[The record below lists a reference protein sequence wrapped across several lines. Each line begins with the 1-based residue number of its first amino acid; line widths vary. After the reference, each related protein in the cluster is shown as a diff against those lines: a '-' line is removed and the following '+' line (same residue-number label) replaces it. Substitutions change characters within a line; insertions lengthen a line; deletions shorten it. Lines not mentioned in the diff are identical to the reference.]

1 MRRAAS
7 FVSFKRFTQGKTIT
21 LRIIYLQ
28 KFYSRPIGYD
38 NQVSLDKLYLSA
50 GQLVSVTG
58 TVTRVEPSK
67 FSRKITCFKCSMCAA
82 LIVVKQKPNSVIQT
96 TPTSCHKG
104 CPARS
109 RFVELLTSP
118 HTITQLKQ
126 VVTIRENL
134 YDTDLNKVQNVT
146 LIQDLVNTVI
156 VGMSVTVTGIVKHE
170 HAKPQKFVNPNECKK
185 LKSYLKC
192 FSVEQR
198 HKVSPMSEVSITD
211 QRDVLQMMK
220 AEPSPFRV
228 LVHSL
233 CPSIYG
239 REEVKAGLIL
249 ALLSGNELMPYRR
262 SESHVLLVGIPGAGK
277 SKLLQFCAEVSTKGM
292 FVSGPT
298 STGVGLLANVGKK
311 GTVDAGPLVL
321 ADGGVCCIDEFD
333 KMASHSHVLLESME
347 QQVVSIMK
355 CGVLVNMPSRVSII
369 AAANPVTSFYD
380 RKKTMLQN
388 VKIKTPLMSRFDL
401 IFALETNSRESDDQ
415 FLAHINS
422 KDSSAGSSSFFSSSN
437 FSPMTTG
444 KKTGTSWIKQNYKEP
459 VNTLSLPL
467 LKFFIGY
474 ARENIKPTLSL
485 EAKVAIKTFY
495 LEMQQA
501 NVGPEVQVVTFRQL
515 EALMRLTLA
524 RARADLAEIATREH
538 ALEVISI
545 MKHSMI
551 DIYPDDDPLDAT
563 VSSSGATKRRAENL
577 SSLSKPKQMKAF
589 KEHLENEVELQ
600 NRDEFSK
607 AEIKNMAK
615 ELGIKD
621 VNEIIDRFNYAQF
634 LLILNTG
641 NGYKVNLHGHLL

>member
-1 MRRAAS
+1 MPVSKDLHKVRRS
-7 FVSFKRFTQGKTIT
+7 RFTLFVYKN
-21 LRIIYLQ
+21 
-28 KFYSRPIGYD
+28 FYFRPIGYD

-50 GQLVSVTG
+50 GQLVSFTG
-58 TVTRVEPSK
+58 TVTRVEPFK
-67 FSRKITCFKCSMCAA
+67 FIRKITCFKCSLCAA
-82 LIVVKQKPNSVIQT
+82 LIVVKQKADSSYQT

-104 CPARS
+104 CTARS
-109 RFVELLTSP
+109 RFVALLTSP

-134 YDTDLNKVQNVT
+134 YDTESNKKQDVL

-156 VGMSVTVTGIVKHE
+156 VGMSVTVTGVIKHVQE
-170 HAKPQKFVNPNECKK
+170 KAQKFVKPNDGKI
-185 LKSYLKC
+185 LKTYLKC
-192 FSVEQR
+192 FTVEHR
-198 HKVSPMSEVSITD
+198 HKVSPMSEVSSTE
-211 QRDVLQMMK
+211 QGDVLRMMK
-220 AEPSPFRV
+220 AELSPFRV

-239 REEVKAGLIL
+239 REEVKAGLTL

-262 SESHVLLVGIPGAGK
+262 SESHVLLIGVPGAGK

-369 AAANPVTSFYD
+369 AAANPVASFYD
-380 RKKTMLQN
+380 RRKTMLQN
-388 VKIKTPLMSRFDL
+388 VRIKTPLMSRFDL
-401 IFALETNSRESDDQ
+401 IFALETNSRESDGQ

-422 KDSSAGSSSFFSSSN
+422 KDTSAGSSSFFSPSN
-437 FSPMTTG
+437 YSPMPTG
-444 KKTGTSWIKQNYKEP
+444 KVTRTSWIKQNYKEP
-459 VNTLSLPL
+459 VDILPL
-467 LKFFIGY
+467 PHLKFFIGY
-474 ARENIKPTLSL
+474 ARENIKPTLSR
-485 EAKVAIKTFY
+485 EAQIAIKTFY

-501 NVGPEVQVVTFRQL
+501 NVGSEVQVVTFRHL

-524 RARADLAEIATREH
+524 RARADLTDVATREH
-538 ALEVISI
+538 AQEVISI

-551 DIYPDDDPLDAT
+551 DIYSDDDPLDASM
-563 VSSSGATKRRAENL
+563 SSSGATKRRAENL
-577 SSLSKPKQMKAF
+577 SSLSQPKQIKAF
-589 KEHLENEVELQ
+589 LEHLENEVELQ
-600 NRDEFSK
+600 NRNVFTE
-607 AEIKNMAK
+607 AELKNMAK

-621 VNEIIDRFNYAQF
+621 FHEIIGKLNDAT
-634 LLILNTG
+634 LLLKLVD
-641 NGYKVNLHGHLL
+641 GYQVVHH